1 MSASSDPDP
10 NHAVKVT
17 EPYKLLVELQAQI
30 IAVTRQNKKIEQTCL
45 NLRDELWLRKAP
57 AFRTLKA
64 RQSNGHHTQP
74 FLNVPCSKLL
84 KSHSAAMP

>member
-1 MSASSDPDP
+1 MSASSDCEK
-10 NHAVKVT
+10 NHPAKVT

-45 NLRDELWLRKAP
+45 NLRDELWLRKAA

-64 RQSNGHHTQP
+64 KQPNGQNIQP

-84 KSHSAAMP
+84 KSPSAAMQ

>member
-1 MSASSDPDP
+1 MSASSDCEK
-10 NHAVKVT
+10 NHPAKVV

-30 IAVTRQNKKIEQTCL
+30 IAVTRQNKKIEQSCL

-57 AFRTLKA
+57 AFRTLNG
-64 RQSNGHHTQP
+64 RQPNGQNTQP
-74 FLNVPCSKLL
+74 YLNVPCSKLL